1 MAGRAARLVVARLA
15 VARLVAAIALAALGW
30 AAPAAAAEPVVLIDD
45 LGNEIRL
52 AAPPRRIVSLAPHAT
67 ELLFAAGLGERVVAV
82 DPDSDHPP
90 AARALPRVGA
100 LPEPPVERLL
110 TLRPD
115 LVVAWAP
122 AVRPGFVER
131 MSRLGLPVF
140 VSDPRTLDSVAASL
154 VRFGQ
159 LRGNAAAGSDPAG
172 SNPAGSDAAPAD
184 QAAARFTN
192 ALAALRARWAGREPV
207 SVFVQIWSDP
217 LITITDRDIIGDA
230 IAACGGV
237 NVAAG
242 LPGAAPRIDV
252 ERVLAAAPRLVVAT
266 DSPDSAARWRRLGV
280 LRPEGPARFAHLDPV
295 VLQRPGPRIL
305 EAVEALCREI
315 DAARERQA
323 AGRLR

>member
-1 MAGRAARLVVARLA
+1 MAGRAPRLVVARLA
-15 VARLVAAIALAALGW
+15 ASRRVAAIALAVLGW

-159 LRGNAAAGSDPAG
+159 LRGNAAAGSEPAG
-172 SNPAGSDAAPAD
+172 SNAAPAD

-217 LITITDRDIIGDA
+217 LITVTDRDIIGDA

-315 DAARERQA
+315 DAARERQD

>member
-1 MAGRAARLVVARLA
+1 MAGRAARLVVARL
-15 VARLVAAIALAALGW
+15 VASRRVAAIALAVLGW

-159 LRGNAAAGSDPAG
+159 LRGNAAAGSEPAG
-172 SNPAGSDAAPAD
+172 SNAAPAD

-315 DAARERQA
+315 DAARERQD

>member
-1 MAGRAARLVVARLA
+1 MAGRAARLVVARL
-15 VARLVAAIALAALGW
+15 VASRRVAAIALAVLGW

-159 LRGNAAAGSDPAG
+159 LRGNAAAGSEPAG
-172 SNPAGSDAAPAD
+172 SNAAPAD

-192 ALAALRARWAGREPV
+192 AVAALRARWAGREPV

-237 NVAAG
+237 NVAAA

-266 DSPDSAARWRRLGV
+266 DSPEAEARWRRLGL
-280 LRPEGPARFAHLDPV
+280 LRPAGPARFTWLDPV

-305 EAVEALCREI
+305 GAVEALCREI
-315 DAARERQA
+315 DAARERQD

>member
-15 VARLVAAIALAALGW
+15 VARLVAAIALAVLGW

-159 LRGNAAAGSDPAG
+159 LRGNAAAGSEPAG
-172 SNPAGSDAAPAD
+172 SNAAPAD

-237 NVAAG
+237 NVAAA

>member
-1 MAGRAARLVVARLA
+1 MAGRAARLV

-110 TLRPD
+110 ALRPD

-159 LRGNAAAGSDPAG
+159 LRGNAAAGSEPAG
-172 SNPAGSDAAPAD
+172 SNAAPAD

-315 DAARERQA
+315 DAARERQD

>member
-15 VARLVAAIALAALGW
+15 VARLVAAVALAALGW
-30 AAPAAAAEPVVLIDD
+30 AAPVAAAEPVVLIDD

-159 LRGNAAAGSDPAG
+159 LRGNAAAGSEPAG
-172 SNPAGSDAAPAD
+172 SNAAPAD

-237 NVAAG
+237 NVAAA

-305 EAVEALCREI
+305 EAVEALCGEI

>member
-15 VARLVAAIALAALGW
+15 VARLVAAIALAVLGW

-159 LRGNAAAGSDPAG
+159 LRGNAAAGSEPAG
-172 SNPAGSDAAPAD
+172 SNAAPAD

-237 NVAAG
+237 NVAAA

-305 EAVEALCREI
+305 EAVEALCGEI

>member
-30 AAPAAAAEPVVLIDD
+30 AAPVAAAEPVVLIDD

-159 LRGNAAAGSDPAG
+159 LRGNAAAGSEPAG
-172 SNPAGSDAAPAD
+172 SNAAPAD

-237 NVAAG
+237 NVAAA

-305 EAVEALCREI
+305 EAVEALCGEI

>member
-1 MAGRAARLVVARLA
+1 MAGRAARLVVARL
-15 VARLVAAIALAALGW
+15 VASRRVAAIALAVLGW

-159 LRGNAAAGSDPAG
+159 LRGNAAAGSEPAG
-172 SNPAGSDAAPAD
+172 SNAAPAD

-237 NVAAG
+237 NVAAA

-305 EAVEALCREI
+305 EAVEALCGEI

>member
-15 VARLVAAIALAALGW
+15 VARLVAAIALAVLGW

-159 LRGNAAAGSDPAG
+159 LRGNAAAGSEPAG
-172 SNPAGSDAAPAD
+172 SNAAPAD

-237 NVAAG
+237 NVAAA

-315 DAARERQA
+315 DAARERQD

>member
-1 MAGRAARLVVARLA
+1 MAGRAARLVVARL
-15 VARLVAAIALAALGW
+15 VASRRVAAIALAVLGW

-159 LRGNAAAGSDPAG
+159 LRGNAAAGSEPAG
-172 SNPAGSDAAPAD
+172 SNAAPAD

-237 NVAAG
+237 NVAAA

-266 DSPDSAARWRRLGV
+266 DSPEAEARWRRLGL
-280 LRPEGPARFAHLDPV
+280 LRPAGPARFTWLDPV

-305 EAVEALCREI
+305 GAVEALCREI
-315 DAARERQA
+315 DAARERQD